1 MKFLADE
8 NVPQTIIRY
17 LHTHGHDTIDV
28 KRTAHRGEPDG
39 RILTWS
45 AEEDRIVITFDKDF
59 VTPVYLPQNAAIVIL
74 HFPRVRPINILP
86 KVELLLNALA
96 SKRLKRP
103 YRILLQKES
112 LTVLPE

>member
-17 LHTHGHDTIDV
+17 LRDHGHDTTDV
-28 KRTAHRGEPDG
+28 KHTSHRGDPDQKLLAMSAAEN
-39 RILTWS
+39 RILIS
-45 AEEDRIVITFDKDF
+45 FDKDF

-74 HFPRVRPINILP
+74 HFPRVQPEDMLP
-86 KVELLLNALA
+86 KIGQLLHALS

-103 YRILLQKES
+103 YRILLQAQ
-112 LTVLPE
+112 TVALLPE

>member
-17 LHTHGHDTIDV
+17 LRAQGYDTIDV
-28 KRTAHRGEPDG
+28 KRTSYQGDSDLRLLA
-39 RILTWS
+39 IS
-45 AEEDRIVITFDKDF
+45 AAEDRILISFDKDF
-59 VTPVYLPQNAAIVIL
+59 VSPIYLPPGAAVVIL
-74 HFPRVRPINILP
+74 HFPRVRPVDILP
-86 KVELLLNALA
+86 HIEQLIHALE

-112 LTVLPE
+112 VVVLPE

>member
-17 LHTHGHDTIDV
+17 LRFQGHDTIDV
-28 KRTAHRGEPDG
+28 KRTSHRGESDQ
-39 RILTWS
+39 RLLILA
-45 AEEDRIVITFDKDF
+45 AEEDRILITNDRDF
-59 VTPVYLPQNAAIVIL
+59 VAPVYLPQNAAIIIL
-74 HFPRVRPINILP
+74 HFPRVQPADILP
-86 KVELLLNALA
+86 KVEQLLHALE

-112 LTVLPE
+112 VVVLPE

>member
-17 LHTHGHDTIDV
+17 LRAQGHDTTDV
-28 KRTAHRGEPDG
+28 KRTSHRGDSDQK
-39 RILTWS
+39 LLAMS
-45 AEEDRIVITFDKDF
+45 AAEDRILISFDKDF
-59 VTPVYLPQNAAIVIL
+59 VAPVYLPQNAAIVIL
-74 HFPRVRPINILP
+74 HFPAVRPADMLP
-86 KVELLLNALA
+86 KVGQLLHALE

-112 LTVLPE
+112 VTVLPE

>member
-17 LHTHGHDTIDV
+17 LRAKGHDTTDV
-28 KRTAHRGEPDG
+28 KRTSHRGEPDQK
-39 RILTWS
+39 LLAMSS
-45 AEEDRIVITFDKDF
+45 AEDRILISFDKDF
-59 VTPVYLPQNAAIVIL
+59 VAPVYLPQNAAIVIL
-74 HFPRVRPINILP
+74 HFPRVQPVDILP
-86 KVELLLNALA
+86 KVDQLLRALA

-112 LTVLPE
+112 VVVLPE